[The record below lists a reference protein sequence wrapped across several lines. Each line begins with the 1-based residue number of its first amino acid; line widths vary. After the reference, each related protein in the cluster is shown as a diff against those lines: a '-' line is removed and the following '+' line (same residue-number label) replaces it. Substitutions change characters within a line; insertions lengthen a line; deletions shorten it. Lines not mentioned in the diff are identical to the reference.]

1 MAPGSKKSSASSN
14 SNGTKRNTAPVR
26 VDTPATT
33 PSEALT
39 LTPSTVAS
47 PSTRASASG
56 APLAKRRCV
65 RGPTRGKRIKRIIAK
80 NKGERIPAYVTP
92 EMRAFCGINANKVAS
107 EIGTQIRWICPIQG
121 FYSSWNNVS
130 DEYKN
135 LILQAVR
142 DKFKVTE
149 NDVEGT
155 ELVEQVFNEKANLLY
170 KDWKWRMNDFYTK
183 TAKTAGLDA
192 YQHPFQKM
200 PLDDWK
206 YMIDHVFKDPKRE
219 ARKKAGKTNRG
230 VVPYGHT
237 TGSRSFAAVMT
248 IAADR
253 EKQRIANEGND
264 DDGNGDDGGNT

>member
-1 MAPGSKKSSASSN
+1 
-14 SNGTKRNTAPVR
+14 
-26 VDTPATT
+26 
-33 PSEALT
+33 
-39 LTPSTVAS
+39 
-47 PSTRASASG
+47 
-56 APLAKRRCV
+56 
-65 RGPTRGKRIKRIIAK
+65 
-80 NKGERIPAYVTP
+80 
-92 EMRAFCGINANKVAS
+92 MRAICGINANKVAS
-107 EIGTQIRWICPIQG
+107 ELGTQIRWICPIQG

-130 DEYKN
+130 DEHKRAV
-135 LILQAVR
+135 LQAVR

-183 TAKTAGLDA
+183 TVDARLDA
-192 YQHPFQKM
+192 YQHPFQGM
-200 PLDDWK
+200 HIDDWK

-219 ARKKAGKTNRG
+219 GRKRAGKKKRER
-230 VVPYGHT
+230 VPYGHT

-264 DDGNGDDGGNT
+264 DDGNGNEPNSNEGNEETKKLDLCDLFEASHRLRDTNEWINSTCQGKHCRTKRDANAIVIAKRNHLSAFLRPVKTILGYDTEQN

>member
-1 MAPGSKKSSASSN
+1 MTDCIMAPESKKSSASSN
-14 SNGTKRNTAPVR
+14 LNGTKRNTAPVR

-33 PSEALT
+33 PSEILT

-56 APLAKRRCV
+56 K
-65 RGPTRGKRIKRIIAK
+65 
-80 NKGERIPAYVTP
+80 
-92 EMRAFCGINANKVAS
+92 
-107 EIGTQIRWICPIQG
+107 CP
-121 FYSSWNNVS
+121 FVS
-130 DEYKN
+130 
-135 LILQAVR
+135 L

-183 TAKTAGLDA
+183 TVNTAGLEA

-200 PLDDWK
+200 PIDDWK

-219 ARKKAGKTNRG
+219 A
-230 VVPYGHT
+230 
-237 TGSRSFAAVMT
+237 
-248 IAADR
+248 DC

-264 DDGNGDDGGNT
+264 DDGNNND